1 LCTPLHGEGDYNPF
15 APKVLYPSEI
25 IYYIMRKPRIAL
37 EPHALRA
44 LKVWSALEDKDP
56 GDLAGEI
63 ILAHMPMK
71 VREAL
76 GDVAPM
82 PSSPAEQECRKEG
95 EVIVCAPKKPRLT
108 QNPDAL
114 RKIEEMLAQSPRP
127 STMDIAKAV
136 GYPKATVYEAIK
148 RQRVAQAGQG

>member
-1 LCTPLHGEGDYNPF
+1 
-15 APKVLYPSEI
+15 
-25 IYYIMRKPRIAL
+25 MRKPRIAL

-56 GDLAGEI
+56 GDLASEVL
-63 ILAHMPMK
+63 LAHMPAK

-76 GDVAPM
+76 GDIVPM
-82 PSSPAEQECRKEG
+82 PSSPERITEHECRKEG
-95 EVIVCAPKKPRLT
+95 DVIVCAPKKSRLT

-114 RKIEEMLAQSPRP
+114 RQIEEMWKQSPRP
-127 STMDIAKAV
+127 STMDIAKTV

-148 RQRVAQAGQG
+148 RLRVAQDDQG